1 MLHFH
6 FVSFLHPRSALFFL
20 IVQGFHKNTDLVTCF
35 STVIRSLK
43 TTVLKDVTKPRDG
56 TPHNHWQAS
65 NKLNLFPLLPK
76 LMTQHCSHWKKSPSS
91 YDSDSYAPSNCSWF
105 GTRGCKECIQK
116 HTVAPDAYVTHVWQ
130 VYLCSANTYHS
141 VDTADCPCWVARN
154 PRLPTH
160 RDPYA
165 WTMTS
170 SSWQTDRGEMN
181 GTAHRHL
188 ATENQQREVNQFP
201 ACQSGVAQSF

>member
-1 MLHFH
+1 MHKYLFFFLTEVYLLKSSISILFH
-6 FVSFLHPRSALFFL
+6 FCTPRSALFNL
-20 IVQGFHKNTDLVTCF
+20 QGFHKNRDLVTLC
-35 STVIRSLK
+35 STVTRSLK
-43 TTVLKDVTKPRDG
+43 TTVLKDVPKPHDG
-56 TPHNHWQAS
+56 TPHNQWQAS
-65 NKLNLFPLLPK
+65 NKANLFLPLPK
-76 LMTQHCSHWKKSPSS
+76 QTTQHCSHQKSLSS

-105 GTRGCKECIQK
+105 GTRGCKACIWK

-130 VYLCSANTYHS
+130 ACLCSANTCHS

-188 ATENQQREVNQFP
+188 ATENQQREVN
-201 ACQSGVAQSF
+201 